1 MDWIV
6 KIFETTDLMTIIAM
20 SIIGFFLYNRATR
33 SFKEQIN
40 QSNDNLKELI
50 KQSNDN
56 LREMIKQSDNN
67 LKEMIKQSETNL
79 KDLLITLIDPIK
91 EQVYNHIP
99 TQIREVDRKFDQ
111 KFDRLLEI
119 LIDKDKAVEKS
130 DAKEHEKPV

>member
-40 QSNDNLKELI
+40 QSNDNLKEL
-50 KQSNDN
+50 
-56 LREMIKQSDNN
+56 IKQSDNN

-119 LIDKDKAVEKS
+119 LIDKDKAVEKK
-130 DAKEHEKPV
+130 DLKKND